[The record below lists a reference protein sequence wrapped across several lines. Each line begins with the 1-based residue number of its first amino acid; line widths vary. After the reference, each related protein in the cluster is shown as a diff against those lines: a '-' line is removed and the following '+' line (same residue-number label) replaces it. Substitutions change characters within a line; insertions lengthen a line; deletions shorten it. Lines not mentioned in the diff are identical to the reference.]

1 MLKYRQNSNN
11 SDIVEREIDYI
22 IKEGKTNYQNYLFF
36 HSKTNGTCIA
46 IDGDIQSC
54 QRDEAI
60 YHEALVHVAM
70 LCHENP
76 KNVLIMGGGEGATA
90 REVLKHN
97 ETIDR
102 VVMIDIDKEFV
113 KVCQNF
119 APTWSDGAFKDK
131 KLEVYYMDIKEYLA
145 NCNLKFDVVIGDLVD
160 VDNWDGFLATLY
172 NQEFYTNLKKVLNKN
187 AFVATQGGGLDTIKN
202 QNHKNIK
209 QSLSSVFLHVDTYAV
224 VVPSFY
230 GLWGYVLAS
239 DNKFDT
245 SMFQKRLN
253 ERNIDLKAIGNENLK
268 SLFNIPKMI
277 EDSYS

>member
-1 MLKYRQNSNN
+1 MLSYKQNSNT

-22 IKEGKTNYQNYLFF
+22 IKEGKTPYQSYLFF

-70 LCHENP
+70 LLSEKP

-90 REVLKHN
+90 REVLKHH
-97 ETIDR
+97 EVLEK
-102 VVMIDIDKEFV
+102 VVMVDIDEEFV
-113 KVCQNF
+113 RVCEEF
-119 APTWSDGAFKDK
+119 APSWSDGVFENE
-131 KLEVYYMDIKEYLA
+131 KLEVHYMDIKEYLA
-145 NCNLKFDVVIGDLVD
+145 NTDIKFDVVIGDLVD
-160 VDNWDGFLATLY
+160 VDDWDGFLATLY
-172 NQEFYTNLKKVLNKN
+172 NEEFYANLKKVLNKN
-187 AFVATQGGGLDTIKN
+187 AILATQGGGLDTIKN

-209 QSLSSVFLHVDTYAV
+209 KSLSSAFLHVNTYGV

-239 DNKFDT
+239 DNALDVSIFEE
-245 SMFQKRLN
+245 RLKQRKIN
-253 ERNIDLKAIGNENLK
+253 LKAIGNENLK
-268 SLFNIPKMI
+268 SLFNIPKI
-277 EDSYS
+277 IKESYA